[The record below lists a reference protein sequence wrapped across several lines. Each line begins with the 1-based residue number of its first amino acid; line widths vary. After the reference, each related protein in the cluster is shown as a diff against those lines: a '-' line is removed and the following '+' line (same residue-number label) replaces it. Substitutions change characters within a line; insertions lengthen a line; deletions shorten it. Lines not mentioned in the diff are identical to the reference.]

1 MGKKTLLFLG
11 AGIAFISFAGF
22 AIKKKERIEHIVDKL
37 QFKLVSVKNFKF
49 SFKQFS
55 MDLVIRAVNPTSE
68 DLSINTG
75 FIKAKVLRVYEKK
88 TGKLLAFS
96 NLDTSKINLPSGGFF
111 DLPSVYVEIPSLTG
125 AQYLLNELSGKD
137 KQNLIE
143 KFSFE
148 LDVSALGKTQTIK
161 F

>member
-1 MGKKTLLFLG
+1 
-11 AGIAFISFAGF
+11 
-22 AIKKKERIEHIVDKL
+22 
-37 QFKLVSVKNFKF
+37 
-49 SFKQFS
+49 

-68 DLSINTG
+68 DFNINTG
-75 FIKAKVLRVYEKK
+75 FLKAKVIRVFEKK

-111 DLPSVYVEIPSLTG
+111 DLPSVYIEIPSLTG

-137 KQNLIE
+137 TQNIINN
-143 KFSFE
+143 FSFE
-148 LDVSALGKTQTIK
+148 LDVSALGKTTTIK